1 VRLPVLLGLWTAS
14 PLGHPPHHLHSMG
27 VLRWW
32 LCGSLTTTSLAVFWL
47 RIKPISGRW
56 ETMCPV
62 LAHVLCGDLE
72 EGEDV
77 NTGVQ
82 GKEGL

>member
-1 VRLPVLLGLWTAS
+1 
-14 PLGHPPHHLHSMG
+14 
-27 VLRWW
+27 
-32 LCGSLTTTSLAVFWL
+32 
-47 RIKPISGRW
+47 
-56 ETMCPV
+56 MCPV